1 MSMLSEIQESLL
13 VEGTSLEFPLL
24 RLRILAGR
32 MGSDVLEDWVRHEI
46 EGYPEGIEVPEYRRT
61 GITYH
66 GTFTDGYNTLND
78 VPIPNAVIAQYG
90 GKGWLSSEF
99 REGMGVI
106 DAAVSRADTRAQF
119 SIDAANLLLLLQNKV
134 YKNMSCITVRG
145 TFDISAFVKIRSAV
159 RARMLELT
167 IKFETEIP
175 EAKTITLNAV
185 VQALTPDAIAVANN
199 ATQAIVHN
207 YNGPVTNISNMG
219 AVRDLKIN
227 VAQGNLQNLISELT
241 KGGIPTSE
249 ARELAEILAADK
261 PNDDKGQLNERSGKW
276 LAEKLSKAGGIAWGM
291 TKEVL
296 TGIITEAAKK
306 FYGL

>member
-1 MSMLSEIQESLL
+1 MSLLSEIQESLL
-13 VEGTSLEFPLL
+13 VEGASLEFPLL
-24 RLRILAGR
+24 RLRILASR

-46 EGYPEGIEVPEYRRT
+46 EGYPKGIEVPEYRRT

-78 VPIPNAVIAQYG
+78 VPIPNAVIAQHG

-145 TFDISAFVKIRSAV
+145 MFDISAFVKIRSAV

-175 EAKTITLNAV
+175 EAKTITLNAA

-227 VAQGNLQNLISELT
+227 VA
-241 KGGIPTSE
+241 
-249 ARELAEILAADK
+249 
-261 PNDDKGQLNERSGKW
+261 
-276 LAEKLSKAGGIAWGM
+276 
-291 TKEVL
+291 
-296 TGIITEAAKK
+296 
-306 FYGL
+306 